1 MRTLLTGR
9 LPISRLSRFLA
20 LKPRA
25 WPRFTPLH
33 RRRRRDPRCGA
44 IGASSL
50 WVEIG
55 SDPIDGP
62 DLTTSYH
69 VNALSVR
76 WDAPAVW
83 SVQITNRGS
92 AAGASCEVS
101 LVAVAPIADP
111 HLKNF
116 DVDIVIGGVIGS
128 EVRVPLNVV
137 NANPRLLTYAAYGP
151 FQQAAGVFGDSVLMN
166 AIASEWGI
174 GIAGLVVLD
183 PNDGY
188 ILYEDDC
195 LGFDFDSYCQ
205 FNSRVL
211 ATQVGR
217 YSFEVAIIG
226 DQGIVVGEAS
236 LDVTS
241 VDNYAM
247 ARANGEVLMYGEQE
261 GTIDLKVPDDEEV
274 AGVSYTADGDGY
286 WLVAADDG
294 IFTFG
299 DAPYLGSAG
308 AFGFDDLDDLRG
320 FFLPADDGW
329 IDIASLGVEAQ
340 GLVEGSIGVV

>member
-1 MRTLLTGR
+1 
-9 LPISRLSRFLA
+9 
-20 LKPRA
+20 
-25 WPRFTPLH
+25 
-33 RRRRRDPRCGA
+33 
-44 IGASSL
+44 
-50 WVEIG
+50 
-55 SDPIDGP
+55 
-62 DLTTSYH
+62 
-69 VNALSVR
+69 
-76 WDAPAVW
+76 
-83 SVQITNRGS
+83 
-92 AAGASCEVS
+92 VS

-111 HLKNF
+111 HLKSF

-128 EVRVPLNVV
+128 ELRVPLNVV

-174 GIAGLVVLD
+174 GIAGLVVRD

-195 LGFDFDSYCQ
+195 LGFDFGSYCQ
-205 FNSRVL
+205 FNIRVL

-217 YSFEVAIIG
+217 YPFEVAIIG

-261 GTIDLKVPDDEEV
+261 GTIDLKVLDDEEV
-274 AGVSYTADGDGY
+274 AGVSYAADGDGLWGDNRQGQSSCCRFGEAEFHGSTGAMALNQPVVDMAPTADGGGY
-286 WLVAADDG
+286 WLVASDGG
-294 IFTFG
+294 IFSFPN
-299 DAPYLGSAG
+299 AAFLGSMG
-308 AFGFDDLDDLRG
+308 
-320 FFLPADDGW
+320 
-329 IDIASLGVEAQ
+329 
-340 GLVEGSIGVV
+340 